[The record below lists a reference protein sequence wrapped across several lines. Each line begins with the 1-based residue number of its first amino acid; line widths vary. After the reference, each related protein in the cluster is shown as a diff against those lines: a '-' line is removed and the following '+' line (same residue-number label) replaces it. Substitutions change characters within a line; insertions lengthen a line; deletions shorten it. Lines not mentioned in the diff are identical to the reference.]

1 MSLVIPKSLKKG
13 DTVALISA
21 SGATASE
28 RLQPAIEAVEKLGFH
43 VVVGETCRT
52 RHGYLAG
59 SDELRAK
66 EVNEMFANPNIDG
79 IFCIRGGYGATRILP
94 MLDLELIKN
103 NPKVFAGY
111 SDVTA
116 LHIIFNQQCG
126 FVTYHTPMPATEFIK
141 PEMDDYTWD
150 YFINSVTNTQWNGY
164 FLENKSGEASTTITP
179 GSATG
184 QLTGGNL
191 TLVAASLGTPY
202 EIDVAGKILF
212 LEDIDE
218 NVQRID
224 RMLTQLKLAGKLDQ
238 CAGIILG
245 AWTDC
250 GPLDRKNPENNLTLQ
265 QVFDEILAP
274 LGIPILADVTCGHVL
289 PTLSLPLGKT
299 VKLDATN
306 QTIEVVGQ

>member
-1 MSLVIPKSLKKG
+1 MNLVIPKSLNKG

-21 SGATASE
+21 SGATAPE

-150 YFINSVTNTQWNGY
+150 YFINTVTNTQWNGH
-164 FLENKSGEASTTITP
+164 FLENKSGEARTTITP

>member
-21 SGATASE
+21 SGATPTE
-28 RLQPAIEAVEKLGFH
+28 RLEPAIEAVEKLGFN

-59 SDELRAK
+59 SDALRAK
-66 EVNEMFANPNIDG
+66 ELNDMFANPVIDG

-94 MLDLELIKN
+94 MLDLEMIKN

-116 LHIIFNQQCG
+116 LHIVFNQQCG
-126 FVTYHTPMPATEFIK
+126 FVTYHTPMPSTEFIK
-141 PEMDDYTWD
+141 PDMDDYSWN
-150 YFINSVTNTQWNGY
+150 YFINNVTNTDWKNY
-164 FLENKSGEASTTITP
+164 LLENKTGEQMTTLVP
-179 GSATG
+179 GTATG
-184 QLTGGNL
+184 VLAGGNL
-191 TLVAASLGTPY
+191 SLVAASLGTPY
-202 EIDVAGKILF
+202 AIDLAGKILF

-224 RMLTQLKLAGKLDQ
+224 RMLTQLKLTGQLDQ

-250 GPLDRKNPENNLTLQ
+250 GPLDTKNPENNLTLE
-265 QVFDEILAP
+265 QVFDELLAP
-274 LGIPILADVTCGHVL
+274 LQIPIVANVTCGHVL
-289 PTLSLPLGKT
+289 PTMSLPLGKSVT
-299 VKLDATN
+299 LDATN
-306 QTIEVVGQ
+306 QKIVVVG